1 MSEGHWRINATKEYY
16 NKDLKPIPLDIDGAK
31 KILADEGWK
40 DTNADGT
47 IDKKFGGKQIELD
60 LDFYITGS
68 SLSKNIA
75 LLMQKNA
82 KEAGIN
88 INIITKPFK
97 DFKRENL
104 KKRDYDLTTLF
115 ITQDMVLDDPYSRW
129 HSDNDDPKANNDIS
143 YRSPK
148 ADALI
153 EKIRSTKSDS
163 DRNQYY
169 KELQQVMYDD
179 QPVIFLYNPTD
190 KLIVGEKWKGSS
202 TTKRPG
208 YFAGTFEAK

>member
-1 MSEGHWRINATKEYY
+1 
-16 NKDLKPIPLDIDGAK
+16 
-31 KILADEGWK
+31 LADEGWK

-82 KEAGIN
+82 KEAGI
-88 INIITKPFK
+88 
-97 DFKRENL
+97 
-104 KKRDYDLTTLF
+104 
-115 ITQDMVLDDPYSRW
+115 
-129 HSDNDDPKANNDIS
+129 SDNDDPKANNDIS

-179 QPVIFLYNPTD
+179 QPAIFLYNPTD